1 MSDKSLKTIFLTVNR
16 QEQMVIVD
24 TIIYAQVTDKL
35 CTIYLAQNKT
45 LKLFLTI
52 SALKALLPE
61 NQFLMI
67 SRNCLISLKHLKN
80 IDAQYVYMDTG
91 SRLPYSQR
99 RKNTLFYTF
108 QELLNTRAKKHPVAS
123 LSQPLSAEFA
133 AFDRVPVPFAVL
145 EATAPQTAEHLYFIC
160 RYANDSF
167 AKLVSTP
174 GYQLVNVAFR
184 DSDFK
189 YFRPFWYTFTR
200 IAFSGGEET
209 LFQTF
214 SDGPSE
220 RTMYIK
226 CYQPH
231 YGFCAVMA
239 FFLPDRKEL
248 TSAPVIP
255 LPSGDSSLPQ

>member
-1 MSDKSLKTIFLTVNR
+1 MSDKSIKTIFLTVNR
-16 QEQMVIVD
+16 QEHMVIVD

-108 QELLNTRAKKHPVAS
+108 QELLNTRAKKNPVVS
-123 LSQPLSAEFA
+123 NVINL
-133 AFDRVPVPFAVL
+133 RK
-145 EATAPQTAEHLYFIC
+145 FIT
-160 RYANDSF
+160 DS
-167 AKLVSTP
+167 
-174 GYQLVNVAFR
+174 
-184 DSDFK
+184 
-189 YFRPFWYTFTR
+189 
-200 IAFSGGEET
+200 
-209 LFQTF
+209 
-214 SDGPSE
+214 
-220 RTMYIK
+220 
-226 CYQPH
+226 
-231 YGFCAVMA
+231 
-239 FFLPDRKEL
+239 
-248 TSAPVIP
+248 
-255 LPSGDSSLPQ
+255 